1 VREVT
6 REAYAKINVFLRVL
20 GVRDDGYHDL
30 ESLVV
35 PISLHDTVTCREAQR
50 LNLSVVGGDPSL
62 SDGPDNLVV
71 VAALALAEASGS
83 LDGAEIEL
91 EKRIPVAAGLGGGSA
106 DAAAVL
112 SALNE
117 LWGCGLDQPK
127 LQELAAKIGSD
138 VPSTLAGRPVSVSG
152 RGEHVTPTDVPEMW
166 WVVVP
171 APFYIRTPDAFR
183 WWDDDG
189 GPTGP
194 DPARLVAALADGDL
208 PSAARLLFNDLE
220 RPVFARH
227 REVAET
233 KWRLLEAGAIAA
245 LMCGSGPTVAGL
257 ALSEVEAKDVASRFE
272 GAHVANTRR
281 RRP

>member
-1 VREVT
+1 MREVT
-6 REAYAKINVFLRVL
+6 REAYAKINLFLRVL
-20 GVRDDGYHDL
+20 GLREDGYHDL
-30 ESLVV
+30 ESLIV

-50 LNLSVVGGDPSL
+50 LSLSVAGGDPSL
-62 SDGPDNLVV
+62 SEGPDNLVV

-83 LDGAEIEL
+83 LGGAEIEL

-117 LWGCGLDQPK
+117 LWDCGLDQSR
-127 LQELAAKIGSD
+127 LNELAAQIGSD
-138 VPSTLAGRPVSVSG
+138 VPATLAGKPVLVSG
-152 RGEHVTPTDVPEMW
+152 RGEHVMPSDVPEMC

-171 APFYIRTPDAFR
+171 ARFHIRTPDAFR

-194 DPARLVAALADGDL
+194 DPAQLVAALADGDL
-208 PSAARLLFNDLE
+208 LAAAPLLFNDLE

-257 ALSEVEAKDVASRFE
+257 SRSEAEARDVALRFE
-272 GAHVANTRR
+272 GAHVATTRR
-281 RRP
+281 

>member
-1 VREVT
+1 MREVT